1 MYYDDG
7 SGAAFLAF
15 LLILIPILLITAL
28 ISYVI
33 SAFLLMRIF
42 DKAGVQG
49 KWRAWVPVYNWLVFS
64 KLGDFSPWVALGVVL
79 GAAVL
84 SQVPVIGWL
93 LVLVEY
99 AMYIVIA
106 WRVGQKLDKEWYFL
120 LLWLIPGLGALIWLA
135 ILAFDSSRWNSAI
148 RPAPW
153 ASTFLADKTVWQGIP
168 QQASAAPAAGAPGAY
183 PPPAPGAYPPPAA
196 GTAPGAYPP
205 PPAAPAGG
213 AATGDVPPAPPA
225 PPSDPEAPRP

>member
-15 LLILIPILLITAL
+15 LLILIPILLITVL

-64 KLGDFSPWVALGVVL
+64 KLGDFSPWVALGVVI
-79 GAAVL
+79 GAGVL

-99 AMYIVIA
+99 ATYIVIA
-106 WRVGQKLDKEWYFL
+106 WRVGQKLNKEWYFL
-120 LLWLIPGLGALIWLA
+120 LLWLIPGLGALIWMA
-135 ILAFDSSRWNSAI
+135 ILAFDSSRWNTAI

-153 ASTFLADKTVWQGIP
+153 ATSFLADKTVWQGIP
-168 QQASAAPAAGAPGAY
+168 VQASAAPAAGGPGAPGAY

-196 GTAPGAYPP
+196 PGAAAPGAYPP
-205 PPAAPAGG
+205 PPATGS
-213 AATGDVPPAPPA
+213 GDVPPPPAPPA
-225 PPSDPEAPRP
+225 GPEAPRA